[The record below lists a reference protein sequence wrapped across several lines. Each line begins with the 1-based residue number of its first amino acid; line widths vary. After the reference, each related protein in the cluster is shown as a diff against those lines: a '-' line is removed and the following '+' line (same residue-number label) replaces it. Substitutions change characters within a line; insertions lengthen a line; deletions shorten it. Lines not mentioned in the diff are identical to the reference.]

1 MGKKRG
7 KLSMHLPAKISNSP
21 VDWLILKP
29 FIEVRHNG
37 CDELAYQIARNKQCL
52 TKNFNYSCILAELT
66 NERRHKQTKDAN
78 SLTVVV
84 DRVRFKGIIENF
96 IVF

>member
-1 MGKKRG
+1 MAVM
-7 KLSMHLPAKISNSP
+7 S
-21 VDWLILKP
+21 
-29 FIEVRHNG
+29 
-37 CDELAYQIARNKQCL
+37 LAYQIARNKQCL
-52 TKNFNYSCILAELT
+52 TKHLNYSCILAELT